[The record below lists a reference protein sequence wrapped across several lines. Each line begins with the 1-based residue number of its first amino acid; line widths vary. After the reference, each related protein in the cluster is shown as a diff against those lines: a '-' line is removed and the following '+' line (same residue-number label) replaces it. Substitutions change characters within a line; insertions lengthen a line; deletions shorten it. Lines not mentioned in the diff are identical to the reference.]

1 MPDSSPDVP
10 APDLA
15 VRAARVP
22 GPPGPAPPPRRRVR
36 KRWVTLVVA
45 VLGAV
50 AAGAALWYA
59 ARVQQGIEATFDAQ
73 EAYVAEAERA
83 FQDIPLLT
91 DAEIGLLRR
100 SRNAR
105 HVELAQRLGAP
116 PPDTRAEIDSLV
128 SALDLRRIETNP
140 NYVVLDGRYSAPY
153 LTPSA
158 AASLDSI
165 AVRFRDRLATKGL
178 PPFRFTVSSV
188 WRSAEDQATLQ
199 GRNVNAAAGRSSHE
213 YGTTYD
219 ITYNP
224 TRYSPAPD
232 ALPPPPSVD
241 PRVPGFLR
249 ETVREELVEEQRAA
263 LDRLARDFPSRL
275 TAALG
280 RALIELEDEGVLIV
294 VRERRQP
301 VYHVT
306 VAQRLTRESPD
317 VVEPVPA
324 RDPVP
329 HVVPPSVATP

>member
-1 MPDSSPDVP
+1 MPTSPDAP

-15 VRAARVP
+15 ARAP
-22 GPPGPAPPPRRRVR
+22 ELPESPPPRPPRRRIR
-36 KRWVTLVVA
+36 KRWAALAVA
-45 VLGAV
+45 VLGVAV
-50 AAGAALWYA
+50 LSVVLWFA
-59 ARVQQGIEATFDAQ
+59 ARTQQGIEATFDAQ

-83 FQDIPLLT
+83 LLDVPLLT
-91 DAEIGLLRR
+91 DDEIALLRR

-116 PPDTRAEIDSLV
+116 PPDTRADLDSLV
-128 SALDLRRIETNP
+128 AALDLRRIETNP
-140 NYVVLDGRYSAPY
+140 YYVVLDGDYSAPY
-153 LTPSA
+153 LTPSS

-213 YGTTYD
+213 FGTTYD

-232 ALPPPPSVD
+232 ALPPPPRLD
-241 PRVPGFLR
+241 PRIPTFLHER
-249 ETVREELVEEQRAA
+249 VREELEDEQRAA
-263 LDRLARDFPSRL
+263 LDRLARDYPSRL

-280 RALIELEDEGVLIV
+280 RVLIELEDEGVLIV
-294 VRERRQP
+294 VRERLQP
-301 VYHVT
+301 VYHIT
-306 VAQRLTRESPD
+306 VAQRLAEEAPEE
-317 VVEPVPA
+317 VEPVAP
-324 RDPVP
+324 RGPVP
-329 HVVPPSVATP
+329 LEATL